1 MADKEISLEATMN
14 VCLSIH
20 SHQSRH
26 SAIYSVIHS
35 FIYLFSLSSA
45 SPLAGKE
52 MSLEATINV
61 NSLPDQE
68 LEKILEAVTEYEN
81 SLEAHQPLNSDNLGK
96 N

>member
-1 MADKEISLEATMN
+1 MN
-14 VCLSIH
+14 VCRSIY

-26 SAIYSVIHS
+26 LVIYPVIHS
-35 FIYLFSLSSA
+35 FIYLFSLSSG

-81 SLEAHQPLNSDNLGK
+81 SLEADQPLNSDNLGNIK
-96 N
+96 IYYLCSI